1 MAHKTLL
8 QRMRA
13 FLITS
18 VMGGLVVVLPVTIF
32 IWLIRTV
39 VRAVARILDPV
50 EHVLSLPEGWAAWVV
65 DLTAFGITLGCFF
78 LIGLVMQTKAGK
90 AFFSEL
96 EDRLLEPLPLY
107 STLRDAVQQML
118 GQGKRPPFQEVVLVD
133 VYSNKTRML
142 GFVVDELPDD
152 YLSLFVPTGPN
163 PTNGFVFF
171 CHKDQVTHLKARPE
185 DAVRVVIGV
194 GTGAASLFEGEEALF
209 AAN

>member
-65 DLTAFGITLGCFF
+65 DLTAFGITLA
-78 LIGLVMQTKAGK
+78 IGLSAFVNIAVVTNLLPTTGIPLPFVSYGGSSLIVHLAAIGVLLNISQSMQPKKAGGVTK
-90 AFFSEL
+90 IPLARTKWYR
-96 EDRLLEPLPLY
+96 DR
-107 STLRDAVQQML
+107 
-118 GQGKRPPFQEVVLVD
+118 KR
-133 VYSNKTRML
+133 
-142 GFVVDELPDD
+142 
-152 YLSLFVPTGPN
+152 
-163 PTNGFVFF
+163 
-171 CHKDQVTHLKARPE
+171 
-185 DAVRVVIGV
+185 
-194 GTGAASLFEGEEALF
+194 
-209 AAN
+209 